1 MIDEILENVQGDD
14 LKVLTNALS
23 EVSKFFEK
31 LMCGLASID
40 ILEQRVTL

>member
-1 MIDEILENVQGDD
+1 MIDEILENVQGND

-31 LMCGLASID
+31 KYQSF
-40 ILEQRVTL
+40 Q